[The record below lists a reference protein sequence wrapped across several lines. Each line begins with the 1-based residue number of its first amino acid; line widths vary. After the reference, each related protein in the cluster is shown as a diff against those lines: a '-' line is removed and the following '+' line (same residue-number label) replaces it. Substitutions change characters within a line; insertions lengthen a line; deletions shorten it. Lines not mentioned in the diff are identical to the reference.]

1 MKASL
6 LFKIFLGFAFFIAAL
21 WAVILT
27 VSLSTIQKQYTELL
41 SRELENLAV
50 TLVPTFAPLLAAGQ
64 SDRLQN
70 LVQGTGA
77 AIEKRITLI
86 DIGGTVIADSL
97 MDPNT
102 MDNHRGRPEIVA
114 ALGGNAG
121 RSSRFSTTMGAE
133 MLYVAVPIME
143 NGEVGGVLRVSL
155 YLTTIQDMVH
165 TFRSRIYVTTL
176 VIVSV
181 LLIAAFLFSNRI
193 TDPIRQLQD
202 ASKRIAQGN
211 FETKV
216 FLKQRGE
223 IKELA
228 DSYNYMTEELSKNI
242 HELSRQREELRSI
255 ITSIQSGLFVL
266 DKNGKIVLNNKSTEE
281 IVQKTNITGKPYW
294 TVVKSVDLFE
304 LVQEALGERTSVSR
318 EIELFGHHYQCNAT
332 YLPNMEE
339 LVIVMHDITGM
350 KRLQR
355 IKRDFVSNVSHEM
368 RTPLTAIKGYAETMQ
383 GLDEENE
390 SYLNIIRR
398 HTDRLINIVQDLLI
412 LSEMEEI
419 GMKLDLDMVDVN
431 ETITNIMKIFKHR
444 VEEKGLTIE
453 LELDARIPPLRA
465 DQLKLEQ
472 AFINVIDNAVKYTE
486 KGTIRI
492 STKIIEG
499 FLIVEI
505 QDTGIGI
512 PERHIPRLFERFYTV
527 DKSHSRKLGG
537 TGLGLSI
544 VKHIILLH
552 NGIIDVESE
561 SGRGTTFRIDLP
573 LGP

>member
-21 WAVILT
+21 SAVILT
-27 VSLSTIQKQYTELL
+27 VSLSTIQQQYTELL
-41 SRELENLAV
+41 SGELENLAV

-64 SDRLQN
+64 SDQLQS
-70 LVQGTGA
+70 LVVDTGA
-77 AIEKRITLI
+77 TIEKRITLI
-86 DIGGTVIADSL
+86 DPRGTVLADSL
-97 MDPNT
+97 MDPKT

-114 ALGGNAG
+114 ALDGKVGL
-121 RSSRFSTTMGAE
+121 SSRFSTTMGTE
-133 MLYVAVPIME
+133 MLYVAVPVMKNREIM
-143 NGEVGGVLRVSL
+143 GVLRVSL
-155 YLTTIQDMVH
+155 YLTTIQDMVQ
-165 TFRSRIYVTTL
+165 TFRSRIYITTL
-176 VIVSV
+176 IIVSV

-193 TDPIRQLQD
+193 TDPIRQLQS

-211 FETKV
+211 FETRV
-216 FLKQRGE
+216 LLKQRGG

-228 DSYNYMTEELSKNI
+228 DSYNYITEELSKNI
-242 HELSRQREELRSI
+242 NELSRQREELRSI
-255 ITSIQSGLFVL
+255 ISSMHSGLFVL
-266 DKNGKIVLNNKSTEE
+266 NKNGKIVLSNKSTEE
-281 IVQKTNITGKPYW
+281 IVQKTSITGKSYW
-294 TVVKSVDLFE
+294 TVVKNIDLFD
-304 LVQEALGERTSVSR
+304 LIQKAMGEKTSVSR
-318 EIELFGHHYQCNAT
+318 EIELFGHYYQCNAT
-332 YLPNMEE
+332 YLPGMDE

-355 IKRDFVSNVSHEM
+355 IKRDFVSNISHEI
-368 RTPLTAIKGYAETMQ
+368 RTPLTAIKGYAETMG

-390 SYLNIIRR
+390 SYLTIIKR
-398 HTDRLINIVQDLLI
+398 HTERLINIVQDLLI

-419 GMKLDLDMVDVN
+419 GLKLDLDKVDVN

-444 VEEKGLTIE
+444 IEEKGLTVE
-453 LELDARIPPLRA
+453 LALDARIQPLKA

-552 NGIIDVESE
+552 DGTIDVESE
-561 SGRGTTFRIDLP
+561 PGRGTTFRIDLP
-573 LGP
+573 LGL